1 MSWVKAALLV
11 IVLLGVSGVALLAY
25 DNYSAYSQPG
35 SVSTP
40 VPSAFALNGKTFE
53 FNFTATTQAERESGL
68 MNRRVTDVTTMLFAF
83 PTYGKWAFW
92 MYDTNTSLDIIWVN
106 ATGDSGQVVYLVA
119 SAPPCYNSGTC
130 TVYTPTAEANYVIE
144 AQGGFAAANGI
155 AVGTTIKFS

>member
-25 DNYSAYSQPG
+25 NVYSTYSQPG

-68 MNRRVTDVTTMLFAF
+68 MNRRVTNATTMLFAF
-83 PTYGKWAFW
+83 PTYDKWAFW

-106 ATGDSGQVVYLVA
+106 ATGGSGQVVYIVA
-119 SAPPCYNSGTC
+119 SAPPCYNSSTC
-130 TVYTPTAEANYVIE
+130 AVYTPTAEANYVIE
-144 AQGGFAAANGI
+144 AKGGFAAANGI
-155 AVGTTIKFS
+155 AIGTTIKFS